1 MSLPLLGIDQ
11 RTHLFPRA
19 LEHGDQRP
27 RPGTPAGHDIRTGR
41 RAVARGRAR
50 GAHHGSASSIAYFW
64 KSIFGATI
72 TTSRPQEASA
82 IRTSLRVKPRD
93 GGLASPAIS
102 LRNPALWCS
111 ARAVG
116 FAPRGHPWF
125 AF

>member
-50 GAHHGSASSIAYFW
+50 GAHHGSASPIAYFW

-72 TTSRPQEASA
+72 TTSRPQEAIASA
-82 IRTSLRVKPRD
+82 
-93 GGLASPAIS
+93 
-102 LRNPALWCS
+102 
-111 ARAVG
+111 
-116 FAPRGHPWF
+116 APRRHGVVLSGVRSR
-125 AF
+125 AGGCRRGRASTTIVT